1 MNILLYLFLV
11 ILKFLSDS
19 AVIKVNTIIL
29 SSGTFRVS
37 LFWVSMKPSFDTS
50 LCLFMSEIA
59 MMEHHNYADW
69 LIYLLAF
76 LDELQSEAGLVKSIT
91 VHAPGWCR
99 CTLASIHS
107 VHLKLNVVL
116 RQSRDRCELP
126 LIDFALN

>member
-1 MNILLYLFLV
+1 
-11 ILKFLSDS
+11 
-19 AVIKVNTIIL
+19 
-29 SSGTFRVS
+29 
-37 LFWVSMKPSFDTS
+37 
-50 LCLFMSEIA
+50 MSEIA

-91 VHAPGWCR
+91 VHAPGWYR

-126 LIDFALN
+126 LIDFALNWKQKNKTKKKKTNKTTALIRSGGV